1 MPVTKIMYRTNY
13 LLICLLL
20 CNMAFSQGSYTSS
33 YKKLIGTS
41 FTDDHHIKGL
51 VGYSYRE
58 GTMIGGINDPVLFYL
73 NVYWKGQNAVVVFSE
88 QEDTA
93 KRVFAILDVIELKNI
108 PRGFDVKTVGCQY
121 GDAEGDVLVALV
133 KPGKG
138 EYVTLVKQAWICNR
152 DKIRVEAIGTKKVKC
167 LNEGDD

>member
-1 MPVTKIMYRTNY
+1 MTIKKIMHRANC
-13 LLICLLL
+13 LVICLFL
-20 CNMAFSQGSYTSS
+20 CNMLFSQGRYTTS

-51 VGYSYRE
+51 AGYSYRE
-58 GTMIGGINDPVLFYL
+58 GTMLGTINDPVLFYL
-73 NVYWKGQNAVVVFSE
+73 NVYWKGQNAVVIFSQ

-108 PRGFDVKTVGCQY
+108 PKGFDIKTVGCQY
-121 GDAEGDVLVALV
+121 GDTEGDILVALV

-138 EYVTLVKQAWICNR
+138 EYVSLVKQAWFCNR
-152 DKIRVEAIGTKKVKC
+152 DRIRVEAVSASRVKC